1 MNPELHHR
9 WNAERDGKRGSN
21 QPVDGDPQKDIPV
34 NKVTL
39 KQNRPK
45 YDVR

>member
-9 WNAERDGKRGSN
+9 WNSERTPTRESDKEGEQILKEQLQQS
-21 QPVDGDPQKDIPV
+21 
-34 NKVTL
+34 KVLL

-45 YDVR
+45 

>member
-9 WNAERDGKRGSN
+9 WNAERDGCRESDK
-21 QPVDGDPQKDIPV
+21 PVDKNPQENAGL
-34 NKVTL
+34 NKLTL

-45 YDVR
+45 YNVR

>member
-9 WNAERDGKRGSN
+9 WNSERTPTRESDKEG
-21 QPVDGDPQKDIPV
+21 PQILKE
-34 NKVTL
+34 NLEKSKVLL

-45 YDVR
+45 